1 VIRYIANSRD
11 RSKDYAVKLALVTN
25 PKCPL
30 GSSLR
35 FLAYLHP
42 DDLRNISRSKN
53 IPGVLAAAAK
63 RLLQQRQGGR

>member
-1 VIRYIANSRD
+1 
-11 RSKDYAVKLALVTN
+11 LALVTN

-35 FLAYLHP
+35 FLAYLHQ

-53 IPGVLAAAAK
+53 VPGALATSAK
-63 RLLQQRQGGR
+63 KLIQQREGKRH